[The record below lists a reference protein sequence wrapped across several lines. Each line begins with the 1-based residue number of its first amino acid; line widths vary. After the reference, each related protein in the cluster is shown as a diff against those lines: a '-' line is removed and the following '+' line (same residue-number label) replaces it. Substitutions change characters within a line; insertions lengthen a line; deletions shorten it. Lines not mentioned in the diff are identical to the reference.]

1 VSDAEIPQAIE
12 LYAIN
17 SIPNLSEYALGSGND
32 GQETT
37 LQGSLDAGRFLY
49 VTNDATSFE
58 TFFLI
63 TADLVGAAAVLSGS
77 EAIELFRQGEVVDV
91 FGNTTIDNGTATP
104 WNYVDGW
111 AYRRDATGP
120 DNSTFALSNWIISP
134 DVFLTAET
142 NEDGDIISFPI
153 STYSRILATPQ
164 PTPAPGNLYIY
175 IIYYIYLY
183 IIFNICVCLCV
194 CVCAYISIRNYYNI
208 ADDDD
213 DDEGTNQ
220 GEVVGAI
227 IGVLCALALIGAI
240 ACYCRRKQI
249 LAKTAGT
256 AATAVNPNNVSSSA
270 AELGIVPESGV

>member
-164 PTPAPGNLYIY
+164 PTPAP
-175 IIYYIYLY
+175 
-183 IIFNICVCLCV
+183 
-194 CVCAYISIRNYYNI
+194 
-208 ADDDD
+208 DDDD